1 VSGLL
6 PCDEPLCSQ
15 WQCWS
20 AACGAAPPAGDGA
33 TLEQA
38 MGCWALTWGE
48 AAAEAPELFP
58 DSLVFTADAYSPHFE
73 WEGLD
78 TLGMHAARAVRD
90 DTASTEW
97 TWKRMWRGEMWWHV
111 VAHDS
116 VRFGMGHD
124 GSEFVG
130 FTAAVRGNAL
140 SGTGVPGPATCNPI
154 LTSRCAPSGS
164 CARDAG
170 LTTPTAIRSR
180 SSRRSPRA
188 R

>member
-1 VSGLL
+1 MRRAAPFAVAVLVS
-6 PCDEPLCSQ
+6 
-15 WQCWS
+15 
-20 AACGAAPPAGDGA
+20 ACGAAPPAGDGA

-58 DSLVFTADAYSPHFE
+58 DRLVFTTDAYVPHFE

-78 TLGMHAARAVRD
+78 TRGMRAARAVRD

-130 FTAAVRGNAL
+130 FTAAVSGNAL
-140 SGTGVPGPATCNPI
+140 SGTGTW
-154 LTSRCAPSGS
+154 TSDMQP
-164 CARDAG
+164 DTH
-170 LTTPTAIRSR
+170 LPL
-180 SSRRSPRA
+180 RA
-188 R
+188 ERIVCP